1 MHELGIAQSI
11 VEIAIEYAQG
21 AKVRRVRLE
30 IGKLTAV
37 LPDAIE
43 FCFDSCCLGTV
54 LEGAT
59 LEIIEKP
66 GLAVCRQCAAQVALE
81 QPFGICGCGS
91 LDLEVIQGQELQL
104 KELETEELCA

>member
-21 AKVRRVRLE
+21 AKVRRVTLE

-43 FCFDSCCLGTV
+43 FCFDVCCRGTV

-59 LEIIEKP
+59 LQIIEKP
-66 GLAVCRQCAAQVALE
+66 GLGRCRQCGTQIPVEL
-81 QPFGICGCGS
+81 PFGVCECGS
-91 LDLEVIQGQELQL
+91 MDLDLIQGQELQL

>member
-11 VEIAIEYAQG
+11 VEIAIAYAQG
-21 AKVRRVRLE
+21 VKVRRVSLE

-43 FCFDSCCLGTV
+43 FCFDACCLGTV

-66 GLAVCRQCAAQVALE
+66 GLALCRQCGAQVSLE
-81 QPFGICGCGS
+81 HPFGICECGS
-91 LDLEVIQGQELQL
+91 MDLEVIQGQELQL
-104 KELETEELCA
+104 KELET